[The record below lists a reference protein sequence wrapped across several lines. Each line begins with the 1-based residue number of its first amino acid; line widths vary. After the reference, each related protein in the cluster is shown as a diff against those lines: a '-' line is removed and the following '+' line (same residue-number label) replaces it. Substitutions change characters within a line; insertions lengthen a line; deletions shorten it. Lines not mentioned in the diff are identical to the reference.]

1 MQPTEHRSAVGQ
13 LADDLRWLEDHCR
26 WQPELA
32 AHAGTL
38 RLASALTR
46 NVIGP
51 FLEGQPTRP
60 LHVAVVGGAGAGK
73 STVVNFLAG
82 AIVAEANPQAGFTRH
97 PTAFLPA
104 GPAFQWPSYIGFMGQ
119 MHRLTEDK
127 PASADEDVYQ
137 VRRIPVSNNSA
148 QAHPLGRS

>member
-1 MQPTEHRSAVGQ
+1 MQPTEHRSAVGL

-26 WQPELA
+26 RQPELA

-82 AIVAEANPQAGFTRH
+82 AQVAEANPQAGFTRH
-97 PTAFLPA
+97 PTAFLPP

-119 MHRLTEDK
+119 MHRLTQDK
-127 PASADEDVYQ
+127 PADVDEDV
-137 VRRIPVSNNSA
+137 
-148 QAHPLGRS
+148 